1 MIDAGIVTIVATTI
15 TVVGAIVAALIKF
28 GSDYIIKKIE
38 IKERQKHEE
47 HLKNNLAQLE
57 QDITNHSKI
66 DEVCDDIQD
75 YIKANKVNVWM
86 FHNGGYYYTGSP
98 IQRLSMVAGN
108 AEILQGDIK
117 QRFTNLPI
125 GIFARNLEKLI
136 IADYVHEKNELM
148 YQDPLAIINMQ
159 YNIVSSAL
167 FKLKSVNEQDWIGIL
182 AIGWE
187 EHKQMSDDDV
197 NFVKTKLDNITRLLT
212 PKLLF

>member
-38 IKERQKHEE
+38 IKEKQKHEE

-66 DEVCDDIQD
+66 DEICDSIQN
-75 YIKANKVNVWM
+75 YIKASKVNVWM

-98 IQRLSMVAGN
+98 IQRLSMVAGV
-108 AEILQGDIK
+108 AEGMADDVK

-125 GIFARNLEKLI
+125 GIFSRNLSKLLEV
-136 IADYVHEKNELM
+136 DYVHEKNELM
-148 YQDPLAIINMQ
+148 YQDPLAIINLQ
-159 YNIVSSAL
+159 YGIISSAL

>member
-1 MIDAGIVTIVATTI
+1 MIDAGIVTIAATAI
-15 TVVGAIVAALIKF
+15 TVFGAIVAALIKF

-38 IKERQKHEE
+38 IKEKQKHEE

-98 IQRLSMVAGN
+98 IQRLSMVAGV
-108 AEILQGDIK
+108 AEGMADDVK

-125 GIFARNLEKLI
+125 GIFSRNLSKLLEV
-136 IADYVHEKNELM
+136 DYVHEKNELM
-148 YQDPLAIINMQ
+148 YQDPLAIINLQ
-159 YNIVSSAL
+159 YGIISSAL

>member
-38 IKERQKHEE
+38 IKEKQKHEE

-98 IQRLSMVAGN
+98 IQRLSMVAGV
-108 AEILQGDIK
+108 AEGMADDVK

-125 GIFARNLEKLI
+125 GIFSRNLSKLLEV
-136 IADYVHEKNELM
+136 DYVHEKNELM
-148 YQDPLAIINMQ
+148 YQDPLAIINLQ
-159 YNIVSSAL
+159 YGIISSAL

>member
-98 IQRLSMVAGN
+98 IQRLSMVAGV
-108 AEILQGDIK
+108 AEGMADDVK

-125 GIFARNLEKLI
+125 GIFSRNLSKLLEV
-136 IADYVHEKNELM
+136 DYVHEKNELM
-148 YQDPLAIINMQ
+148 YQDPLAIINLQ
-159 YNIVSSAL
+159 YGIISSAL